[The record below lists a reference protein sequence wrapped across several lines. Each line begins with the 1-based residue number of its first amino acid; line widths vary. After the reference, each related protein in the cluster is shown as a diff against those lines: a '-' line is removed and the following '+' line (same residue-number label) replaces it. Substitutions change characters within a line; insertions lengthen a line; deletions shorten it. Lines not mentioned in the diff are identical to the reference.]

1 LVIGLRPRTAV
12 VKHKIGAV
20 VRSEGKA
27 REELRTMARNEAERM
42 GQASVFAA

>member
-1 LVIGLRPRTAV
+1 VIGLRQLTAV
-12 VKHKIGAV
+12 VQRKIGAV
-20 VRSEGKA
+20 MRSEGKA